1 MLDYET
7 VKRWKRDLM
16 VNDPKFIE
24 GRGRLE
30 SVEFHLAER
39 IYLKGIEDG
48 GLTVAKLDEAI
59 GLLQTRGPGYANV
72 LAIVQDIKKQLAIA

>member
-1 MLDYET
+1 MLDYEN

-30 SVEFHLAER
+30 SVEFHTAER
-39 IYLKGIEDG
+39 IYLAGVEDG
-48 GLTVAKLDEAI
+48 MKAAGLDDAEVKRLI
-59 GLLQTRGPGYANV
+59 GMIG
-72 LAIVQDIKKQLAIA
+72 

>member
-1 MLDYET
+1 MLDYEN

-30 SVEFHLAER
+30 SVEFHTAER
-39 IYLKGIEDG
+39 IYLKGVEDG
-48 GLTVAKLDEAI
+48 GMTSAKLDEVMMLMDSALADPAQVL
-59 GLLQTRGPGYANV
+59 GLLQG
-72 LAIVQDIKKQLAIA
+72 IKEQLRVG